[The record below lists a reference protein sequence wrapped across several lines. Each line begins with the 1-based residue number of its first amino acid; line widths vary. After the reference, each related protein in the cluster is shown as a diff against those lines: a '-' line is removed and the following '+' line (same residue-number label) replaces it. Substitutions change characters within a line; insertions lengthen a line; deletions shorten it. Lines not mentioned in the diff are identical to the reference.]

1 MNKTIAITG
10 ATGFAGGHAVAELLR
25 RGHAVR
31 ALVRNPA
38 AARLP
43 GAVTLVEGS
52 LASEAALV
60 SLVQGAD
67 AVVHLAGAIAA
78 VTAEDFFKVN
88 ARGTTSLAAAAVR
101 ANVSRFIHVSSLAA
115 RQPALS
121 PYGASKRA
129 GEEAVLDLATKLNA
143 LILRPPAV
151 YGPGD
156 RATLPLL
163 KALTQAVAVIPS
175 RRESRFSLIHVA
187 DLARI
192 IADAAVSDAT
202 GVFEVSDGREGGY
215 GWGDLMAVASDA
227 RGAPVR
233 PVFLPR
239 PLPGAFAWA
248 AEAVARFTGRPGLV
262 NRGKIAELYHPDWV
276 TRDGG
281 LVLDEPITFAHGFPA
296 TLAWYRDAGWLPP
309 AAGADTSR
317 TQQNRKTGS

>member
-25 RGHAVR
+25 RGHTLR

-43 GAVTLVEGS
+43 DAVTMIEGS

-60 SLVQGAD
+60 RLVQGAD
-67 AVVHLAGAIAA
+67 TVVHLAGAIAA
-78 VTAEDFFKVN
+78 VTAQDFLQVN
-88 ARGTTSLAAAAVR
+88 ARGTMILAEAAAR
-101 ANVSRFIHVSSLAA
+101 AKVTRFIHVSSLAA
-115 RQPALS
+115 RQPGLS

-129 GEEAVLDLATKLNA
+129 GEDAVLDLAGKLNA
-143 LILRPPAV
+143 LILRPPAI

-163 KALTQAVAVIPS
+163 KALTQTVAVIPS
-175 RRESRFSLIHVA
+175 RRENRFSLIHVA
-187 DLARI
+187 DLARL
-192 IADAAVSDAT
+192 IADAAVSDTT

-215 GWGDLMAVASDA
+215 GWDDLMAVAADV

-239 PLPGAFAWA
+239 PLPGAVAWD
-248 AEAVARFTGRPGLV
+248 AEAVARLTGRPGLV

-281 LVLDEPITFAHGFPA
+281 LALDDPITFASGFPA

-309 AAGADTSR
+309 TAGADTSQAQR
-317 TQQNRKTGS
+317 NRKTGS